1 MKVLCCAY
9 RDWANKI
16 YAHLEG
22 RFSDI
27 TFIKVDSMEFDYSC
41 IDQIKPDLILWYGW
55 SKIIPNQILNKYYSV
70 MLHPSLLPLYRGGS
84 PIQNQIINGETVSAV
99 TLFKMD
105 EGIDTGDI
113 IYQKPFDLDGDLED
127 ILTRITDIGYSLTC
141 EMLKNFPNL
150 NLTKQNNLNSSFFKR
165 RNPSQSEITLQ
176 ELSGSNA
183 KKIYNKIRALQDP
196 YPNAFLRFSDG
207 SKLFLTKSHYER

>member
-1 MKVLCCAY
+1 
-9 RDWANKI
+9 
-16 YAHLEG
+16 
-22 RFSDI
+22 
-27 TFIKVDSMEFDYSC
+27 MEFDYSC

-55 SKIIPNQILNKYYSV
+55 SKIIPNEILNKYYSV
-70 MLHPSLLPLYRGGS
+70 MLHPSPLPLYRGGS

-127 ILTRITDIGYSLTC
+127 ILARIIDVGLSLTY

-150 NLTKQNNLNSSFFKR
+150 NLTKQDNLNSSFFKR

-183 KKIYNKIRALQDP
+183 KNIYNKIRALQDP

-207 SKLFLTKSHYER
+207 SKLFLTKSHYEK